1 MIDVVILFCLIL
13 INGVLV
19 LSELALISARKSRL
33 ESTANKGDGRSKV
46 ALKLQEKP
54 EVFLSTA
61 QIYIT
66 LISIL
71 TGVYSGE
78 KFGVYLKPYLE
89 KIDVIRSH
97 AATLSTVIIVIMVT
111 FISIIFGE
119 LLPKRIGMSR
129 PEGIARAI
137 AKPMKFLSRIS
148 YPVVWLLS
156 NITNGLFKLF
166 NIKVS
171 NESQVT
177 EDEIKAMISEG
188 SEQGTI
194 EEDEKEIIE
203 RVFHLG
209 DRNITSLMTHRTDIV
224 HFEMSEEKISIRLK
238 IKEYLHSVY
247 PLCEGNMDNIK
258 GVVYVKDM
266 YLNPEAPLN
275 ELLKEA
281 LFVPENNT
289 AYQVLERFKKTKIHY
304 AFIVDEYGTIQGM
317 ITINDILKAIVG
329 EMPEDEDDE
338 YFIVE
343 RKDGSFLMDAQL
355 QFYDFLVKFGK
366 AEWMT
371 GVDQQFDTIAGFI
384 LYKLKHIPKTG
395 ELVTWR
401 GFQFEIVDMD
411 GHRIDKVIVK
421 EIEDYDEDEDP
432 SRKNEI

>member
-1 MIDVVILFCLIL
+1 MIDFLILFLLIL

-19 LSELALISARKSRL
+19 LSELALISARKSKL
-33 ESTANKGDGRSKV
+33 ESSASKGDKRAKA

-66 LISIL
+66 LIAIL
-71 TGVYSGE
+71 IGLYSGE
-78 KFGVYLKPYLE
+78 KFGVYLQPYLE
-89 KIDVIRSH
+89 KIDFIKAH
-97 AATLSTVIIVIMVT
+97 AATLSTVIIVVGVT

-129 PEGIARAI
+129 PESI
-137 AKPMKFLSRIS
+137 AKGISRPMLFLSRMS
-148 YPVVWLLS
+148 YPMVWLLS

-166 NIKVS
+166 NIKPS
-171 NESQVT
+171 ADNQVT

-224 HFEMSEEKISIRLK
+224 HFEQNEDKASLRKKIE
-238 IKEYLHSVY
+238 EYLHSVY

-258 GVVYVKDM
+258 GVVYVKDL
-266 YLNPEAPLN
+266 YLNPDKPLT
-275 ELLKEA
+275 ELMKEA
-281 LFVPENNT
+281 LFVPENNS

-338 YFIVE
+338 YSIVE
-343 RKDGSFLMDAQL
+343 RKDGTFLVDAQL
-355 QFYDFLVKFGK
+355 QFYDFLIRFGK
-366 AEWMT
+366 AEWMA

-384 LYKLKHIPKTG
+384 LYKLKHIPSTG
-395 ELVTWR
+395 EIVQWR
-401 GFQFEIVDMD
+401 GFEFEIVDRD

-421 EIEDYDEDEDP
+421 QVDEEPDLSDTD
-432 SRKNEI
+432 

>member
-1 MIDVVILFCLIL
+1 MTDVLILFLLIL

-19 LSELALISARKSRL
+19 LSELALISARKTKL
-33 ESTANKGDGRSKV
+33 ESSANKGDSRSKV

-66 LISIL
+66 LIAIL
-71 TGVYSGE
+71 IGVYSGE

-89 KIDVIRSH
+89 KVAFLQKH
-97 AATLSTVIIVIMVT
+97 AATLSTLFIVIIVT

-129 PEGIARAI
+129 PEIIAKSI
-137 AKPMKFLSRIS
+137 AKPMRFLSKVS
-148 YPVVWLLS
+148 YPMVWLLS

-166 NIKVS
+166 NLKPS
-171 NESQVT
+171 TDSQVT

-224 HFEMSEEKISIRLK
+224 HFEMSEDEESRKAK

-258 GVVYVKDM
+258 GVVYIKDM
-266 YLNPEAPLN
+266 YLNPDKPLN

-338 YFIVE
+338 YSIVQ
-343 RKDGSFLMDAQL
+343 RKDGSYLMDAQL

-371 GVDQQFDTIAGFI
+371 GIDQQFDTIAGFI
-384 LYKLKHIPKTG
+384 LYKLKHIPSAG
-395 ELVTWR
+395 EIVTWR
-401 GFQFEIVDMD
+401 GFEFEIVDMD

-421 EIEDYDEDEDP
+421 EIDEEFDMDDEP
-432 SRKNEI
+432 VKEKL